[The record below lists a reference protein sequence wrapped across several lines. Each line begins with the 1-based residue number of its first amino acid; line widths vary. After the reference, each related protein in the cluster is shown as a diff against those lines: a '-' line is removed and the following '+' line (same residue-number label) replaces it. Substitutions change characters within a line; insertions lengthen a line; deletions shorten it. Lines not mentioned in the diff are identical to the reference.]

1 MNKKEVI
8 NTELIDILK
17 EYRSGN
23 KDIINTL
30 YSDKV
35 KYSYC
40 DGMKIYDSGQFLIID
55 EGISK
60 IINTAYRLFT
70 KYGTNKKQGKY
81 YEQVYC
87 GTKTDFQKDTIMIL
101 LEIFDDITITPVT
114 SSELYGLLKYKLKK
128 FMNNKIKISAYS
140 ISDVFTDN
148 DNEECSYYNFISQMP
163 DFDFSQKNEGY
174 IGEMKELM
182 DILRAY
188 DIKDLCSSNATAQK
202 DIIDLLKNNYK
213 YRYYPQKD
221 CCELPKDFEMISMYQ
236 LRYWKEMSQQQYSAV
251 LDELFKILCDC
262 TSDLKGVK
270 ITRKQY
276 CNAKQRGD
284 IYSNTQTNDI
294 SNEQL
299 YTSCESAY

>member
-1 MNKKEVI
+1 MI
-8 NTELIDILK
+8 HIELIEVLQ
-17 EYRSGN
+17 EYRNGN
-23 KDIINTL
+23 KDILNTL

-35 KYSYC
+35 KYCYC

-55 EGISK
+55 EGIAR
-60 IINTAYRLFT
+60 IINTTYRLFT
-70 KYGTNKKQGKY
+70 KYGAYKKQGKY

-87 GTKTDFQKDTIMIL
+87 GTKADFQKDTIMIL
-101 LEIFDDITITPVT
+101 LEIFNDITITPAT

-236 LRYWKEMSQQQYSAV
+236 LRYGKEMSQQQYSAV